1 VATRTNQAAAQ
12 RTHRLFQGFPRLCK
26 SSGTP
31 HACIHRFARGDEKA
45 LARQTEWPESEKKSR
60 KSQLVAHGH
69 VVRGVFESAW
79 FHGRGAEAPTSS
91 AQLSNQARPGPPS
104 QPCSERPATAAGR
117 RWGVRSRLPKGSMPW
132 PRLTSCDCC
141 IAQGPVDPCEGRLAG
156 ACSSALDVRPYA
168 QQPAWRAR
176 KFGRHRIAVSVCGV
190 RTAEASNKP
199 CRLKTTGL
207 NQYRS
212 CSSAFCVSSI
222 HCLLCT
228 TRLLSATP
236 TAASFHANMYC
247 VLGSRGEQCAATHG
261 SPHPAAASAP

>member
-1 VATRTNQAAAQ
+1 MLWHKEEKLVATRTNQAAAQ

-91 AQLSNQARPGPPS
+91 AQLSNRARPGPPS

-141 IAQGPVDPCEGRLAG
+141 ITQGPVDPCEGRLAG

-176 KFGRHRIAVSVCGV
+176 EFGRHRIAVSVCGV

-199 CRLKTTGL
+199 CRLKTTGTQPVPLMQQCLLRQL
-207 NQYRS
+207 NPVS
-212 CSSAFCVSSI
+212 TLHNSSAVCYSNCCFFPCK
-222 HCLLCT
+222 
-228 TRLLSATP
+228 
-236 TAASFHANMYC
+236 Y
-247 VLGSRGEQCAATHG
+247 VLYPRQ
-261 SPHPAAASAP
+261 PR